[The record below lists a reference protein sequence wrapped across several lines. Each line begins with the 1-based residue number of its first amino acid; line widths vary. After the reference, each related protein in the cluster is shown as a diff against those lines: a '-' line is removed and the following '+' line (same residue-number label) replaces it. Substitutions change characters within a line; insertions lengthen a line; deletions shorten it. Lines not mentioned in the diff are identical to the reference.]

1 MPAMTRWLVILLAI
15 GTSAAAQQPGS
26 PAAMPPVPEPVPELP
41 GQGRPVDTA
50 TTRARRERLAARAG
64 QGILVVRAASSRDLE
79 SDVLQDND
87 FRQDDD
93 FFYLTG
99 LETPD
104 AWLVMVGSGAGGAET
119 HLFLPRR
126 QPDQERWTGL
136 KLGPGPDA
144 VRLSGIPLVHD
155 AAQLDSITAVLARQ
169 AVGPVHTLAR
179 YSDAA
184 PSLPDALRGRPVH
197 DLGPLLDSLRV
208 VKDAAEVAALRRAI
222 AITAEA
228 QRAAMRA
235 ARAGMMEYQLE
246 AIIEFTFRYHGADRV
261 GFPSIVGS
269 GPNSTTLHYDVNRRR
284 IQDGDLVV
292 VDVGAEYGQYTADV
306 TRTLPANGRF
316 TPRQRAVYDL
326 VLASQQAALDIARP
340 GVTIRQLTQAARS
353 HMQAHSRDLCAPK
366 NCVEYFVHGLS
377 HWLGMRVHDVGDY
390 RMPLEPGMVLTVEP
404 GIYIPEEQLGVRIED
419 DILITPDGYELLS
432 AAAPRRAA
440 DVEALMQEGAK
451 AAPSPVPGGPR

>member
-1 MPAMTRWLVILLAI
+1 MAAMTRWLALLLAI
-15 GTSAAAQQPGS
+15 GTSAGAQQS
-26 PAAMPPVPEPVPELP
+26 VPPVIIPPAPEPVPELP

-50 TTRARRERLAARAG
+50 ATRARRERLAARAG
-64 QGILVVRAASSRDLE
+64 QGIVVVRSAPSRDLE
-79 SDVLQDND
+79 SEVLQDND

-104 AWLVMVGSGAGGAET
+104 AWLVMVSGRGGVET
-119 HLFLPRR
+119 RLFLPPR

-136 KLGPGPDA
+136 RLGPGPDA
-144 VRLSGIPLVHD
+144 VRLSGIRFVHD
-155 AAQLDSITAVLARQ
+155 VALLDSITGVVAQQVA
-169 AVGPVHTLAR
+169 GPVHTLRR
-179 YSDAA
+179 YSDAP
-184 PSLPDALRGRPVH
+184 PSLPSALDGRPVR
-197 DLGPLLDSLRV
+197 DIEPLLDSLRV

-228 QRAAMRA
+228 LRAAMRA
-235 ARAGMMEYQLE
+235 ARPGMMEYQLE
-246 AIIEFTFRYHGADRV
+246 AIIEFTFRHNGADRV

-284 IQDGDLVV
+284 IQEGDLVV
-292 VDVGAEYGQYTADV
+292 MDVGAEYAQYTADV
-306 TRTLPANGRF
+306 TRTIPASGRF
-316 TPRQRAVYDL
+316 TPRQRALYDL
-326 VLASQQAALDIARP
+326 VLASQQAALDLARP
-340 GVTIRQLTQAARS
+340 GVTIRQLTQAARAY
-353 HMQAHSRDLCAPK
+353 MQAHSGDLCAPR

-419 DILITPDGYELLS
+419 DILITADGYELLS

-440 DVEALMQEGAK
+440 DVEALMHEGAR
-451 AAPSPVPGGPR
+451 AAPPVPGGSR